1 MISSLINLYYLHF
14 GTFADTFCSIVSILM
29 IIGLL
34 YVLIAIYKRLKA
46 GYKKTDEDTFLKE
59 CGTLVE
65 GCYVEGIVGHYWSL
79 ITLVRWT
86 VTVIVL
92 VISRN
97 YPEFQIFSLLITS
110 TTFQILLYK
119 GKPYADMLDNKLALF
134 NETMVS
140 VYLYILLGLTDY
152 NQSNPTRIELGWAL
166 VISIFL
172 SVFVNF
178 MKFFYRIG
186 VELIR
191 SYRRRRAEKY
201 RIRKE
206 QAKLD
211 LKKEGVTL
219 VN

>member
-1 MISSLINLYYLHF
+1 
-14 GTFADTFCSIVSILM
+14 
-29 IIGLL
+29 
-34 YVLIAIYKRLKA
+34 
-46 GYKKTDEDTFLKE
+46 
-59 CGTLVE
+59 
-65 GCYVEGIVGHYWSL
+65 
-79 ITLVRWT
+79 LVRWT